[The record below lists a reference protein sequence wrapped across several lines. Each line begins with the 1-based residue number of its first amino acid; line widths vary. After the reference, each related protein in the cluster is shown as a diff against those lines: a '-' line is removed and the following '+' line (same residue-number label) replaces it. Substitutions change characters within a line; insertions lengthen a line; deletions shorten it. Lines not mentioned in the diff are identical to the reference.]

1 MLEGKEETRR
11 GGELNSGTW
20 TINKGPHRNSRKMLL
35 NVTCVRLLRLELCRT
50 NGTLEDIVWVSS
62 RLCYFFLICC
72 LFLLCP
78 FCFQRFVVRTVV
90 LGHVTIQLIRS
101 PEDLLAKVATQAA
114 LTVLVCVSNHVEH
127 ALEGTQTDHTANV
140 LGIEKFKKRIIIRVK
155 QDKLE
160 HFLKVSLESK
170 N

>member
-1 MLEGKEETRR
+1 M
-11 GGELNSGTW
+11 
-20 TINKGPHRNSRKMLL
+20 
-35 NVTCVRLLRLELCRT
+35 
-50 NGTLEDIVWVSS
+50 
-62 RLCYFFLICC
+62 
-72 LFLLCP
+72 
-78 FCFQRFVVRTVV
+78 
-90 LGHVTIQLIRS
+90 TIQLIRS

-140 LGIEKFKKRIIIRVK
+140 LEIENLEKRLIIRVK